1 MNKLPKHIPATDG
14 ARKLGPGKG
23 QRFDIAGVH
32 LTWKVKGE
40 DSAYAFSVCEQ
51 YVGPGEG
58 VGLHSHP
65 YAEVFYILEGSVD
78 FWRTLDGKEEWI
90 RCEMGSTIIL
100 PANSFHAF
108 YNKTS
113 EHCRL
118 LGISTQLHQAFFD
131 AVERADAS
139 APFSALP
146 EAEVMA
152 RVAAIGSEYF
162 MNFASQDAGAD
173 VSKS

>member
-1 MNKLPKHIPATDG
+1 M
-14 ARKLGPGKG
+14 
-23 QRFDIAGVH
+23 
-32 LTWKVKGE
+32 
-40 DSAYAFSVCEQ
+40 
-51 YVGPGEG
+51 
-58 VGLHSHP
+58 
-65 YAEVFYILEGSVD
+65 EGSVD

-100 PANSFHAF
+100 PTNSFHAF

-131 AVERADAS
+131 AVERANAS

-146 EAEVMA
+146 QSEVMA
-152 RVAAIGSEYF
+152 RVAAIGSEYL
-162 MNFASQDAGAD
+162 MNFASQDAGAE